1 MGLQYRA
8 DFPSRKQTEQ
18 NRNSSKDYQ
27 PYLLLILAL
36 VKIP

>member
-8 DFPSRKQTEQ
+8 DYPSRKQTEQ
-18 NRNSSKDYQ
+18 NRNSSKGDQ